1 MTAPVLAYKK
11 FYIVK
16 PYGGTNYLKNPAF
29 AEPVGVTYWAA
40 TQAAMAITG
49 DEQRHGA
56 YSMKV
61 TPVTG
66 QTSYVA
72 YAGLAVTAGLAY
84 TFSCD
89 VKGVAGQAMRIY
101 IGADAATTFT
111 ATGYWQRVKV
121 TETIEVGTTE
131 TYVAVQRDSVAST
144 GTFYVDGVQ
153 FEQAVDA
160 STFIEGNQPGCGWT
174 GLPLHSTSWRDPL
187 SAKGGLIVDLEDYC
201 HIVQAIGLG
210 HGDWNQI
217 LTKMT
222 SGGDMYQTHIRKSRN
237 FSIIV
242 DFLGNS
248 LSEIEANRAAVI
260 DLLRPDKLSNR
271 KVDEQF
277 GINWGADY
285 RGHEQRIIRYQ
296 GVDVNGNEATNPVD
310 IVCVPLS
317 ASMVDTPDLPTYQRA
332 ILNFTIPSGLLDG
345 AYNDGALLDW
355 VADFPAEFIVKRDP
369 QGNWCEWGGS
379 GYSSLITGLNGAVY
393 CMAEGPDGKVYVGGA
408 FTNAGGVSAAD
419 YLARW
424 NPITEQWEAVYTGI
438 SGLIRAMVFDANGDL
453 YIGGD
458 FANLGSNDGDWIVKI
473 TDLEGTPTVSALGT
487 GLDGYCISI
496 AIAPNGDVYAG
507 GSFTL
512 AGGVANTAKIAK
524 WDGAAWSALS
534 TGLDNNVFALAI
546 APNGDLYVG
555 GQFTNAAYP
564 YLCKWNGTAF
574 SVVGTNADINSYV
587 YALAFGATGLLY
599 VGGNFTNAG
608 GIANADYIAKWSGSK
623 WGSLGTGTNNT
634 VYDIFVNSGKVYA
647 SGIFTAAG
655 GLTLTDRV
663 AVYSNGA
670 WQPLDI
676 DLPGSGIV
684 YSILPASDGSLYVG
698 GAFTT
703 AGTAGTPNAEC
714 GIVSDRV
721 FTIGVASA
729 SANTYPFISVSGP
742 GTLQAITNYSTNKS
756 VMFDGL
762 TLNAGEKISLN
773 FDPLNL
779 QFKSAWSGR
788 GNLMRYVV
796 SGSDYGDF
804 YLRPGANSLSLYMTE
819 STTDSGATVAWTP
832 LFWGL
837 DGALL

>member
-222 SGGDMYQTHIRKSRN
+222 SGGDMYQTHIRKSHN

-248 LSEIEANRAAVI
+248 LSEIEGNRAAVI
-260 DLLRPDKLSNR
+260 DLIRPDLA
-271 KVDEQF
+271 EGQ
-277 GINWGADY
+277 
-285 RGHEQRIIRYQ
+285 ERIIRYQ
-296 GVDVNGNEATNPVD
+296 GTDVNGVDATNPVD

-317 ASMVDTPDLPTYQRA
+317 ASMVDTPELPTYQRA
-332 ILNFTIPSGLLDG
+332 VLNFSIPSGLLDG
-345 AYNDGALLDW
+345 AYNDGAQLDW
-355 VADFPAEFIVKRDP
+355 VADFPAEYIVKRDP
-369 QGNWCEWGGS
+369 NGNWCTVNGANHD
-379 GYSSLITGLNGAVY
+379 SLITGLNGWVQ
-393 CMAEGPDGKVYVGGA
+393 CMAEGPDGKIYVGGD
-408 FTNAGGVSAAD
+408 FTNAGGVSGASGI
-419 YLARW
+419 ARW
-424 NPITEQWEAVYTGI
+424 NPVSEAWEKVITIPYPYYPRVMA
-438 SGLIRAMVFDANGDL
+438 FDANNDL
-453 YIGGD
+453 YVGGHLTDIGSSSGD
-458 FANLGSNDGDWIVKI
+458 GIIKI
-473 TDLEGTPTVSALGT
+473 TDLSGTPTVSALGSGT
-487 GLDGYCISI
+487 SGAMYSDVFAI
-496 AIAPNGDVYAG
+496 AISPNGDVYIG
-507 GSFTL
+507 GDFSL
-512 AGGVANTAKIAK
+512 AGGVANTQCIAK
-524 WDGAAWSALS
+524 WNGTAWSALS
-534 TGLDNNVFALAI
+534 TGLND
-546 APNGDLYVG
+546 YV
-555 GQFTNAAYP
+555 
-564 YLCKWNGTAF
+564 L
-574 SVVGTNADINSYV
+574 
-587 YALAFGATGLLY
+587 ALAFAP
-599 VGGNFTNAG
+599 
-608 GIANADYIAKWSGSK
+608 D
-623 WGSLGTGTNNT
+623 
-634 VYDIFVNSGKVYA
+634 GK
-647 SGIFTAAG
+647 
-655 GLTLTDRV
+655 L
-663 AVYSNGA
+663 
-670 WQPLDI
+670 
-676 DLPGSGIV
+676 
-684 YSILPASDGSLYVG
+684 
-698 GAFTT
+698 
-703 AGTAGTPNAEC
+703 
-714 GIVSDRV
+714 
-721 FTIGVASA
+721 
-729 SANTYPFISVSGP
+729 
-742 GTLQAITNYSTNKS
+742 
-756 VMFDGL
+756 
-762 TLNAGEKISLN
+762 
-773 FDPLNL
+773 
-779 QFKSAWSGR
+779 
-788 GNLMRYVV
+788 
-796 SGSDYGDF
+796 
-804 YLRPGANSLSLYMTE
+804 
-819 STTDSGATVAWTP
+819 
-832 LFWGL
+832 
-837 DGALL
+837 